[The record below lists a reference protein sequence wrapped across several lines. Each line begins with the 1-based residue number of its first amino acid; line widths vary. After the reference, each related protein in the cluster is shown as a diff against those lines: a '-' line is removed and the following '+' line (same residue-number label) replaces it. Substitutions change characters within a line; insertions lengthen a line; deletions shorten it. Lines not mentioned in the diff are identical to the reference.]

1 MSPQAATSAAR
12 LVPQGMS
19 YLLTVP
25 GPSECAQHPR
35 YWPSDLLYSFTLQMA
50 ACGFCVSASMMLGDR
65 EYALEQ
71 LAHAHTLDNDELRK
85 LAVRLF
91 TYFDAP
97 PTLAFTHLN

>member
-1 MSPQAATSAAR
+1 MQPQAATSASR
-12 LVPQGMS
+12 LVPQGMG

-25 GPSECAQHPR
+25 GPGACAQHPR

-50 ACGFCVSASMMLGDR
+50 ASGFCVSASMMLGDR
-65 EYALEQ
+65 DYALEQ
-71 LAHAHTLDNDELRK
+71 LRA

-97 PTLAFTHLN
+97 PCLSFTQVN